1 MWNYR
6 KETEEANRRK
16 FNEDRVQS
24 QSRIQRSLERTFQS
38 NRSTYMDLKDQ
49 QDKINQMVSFKN
61 NHNMKD
67 NQRKFQHVKDN
78 QVRAKSL
85 YNTMSNMNKD
95 NLRQNYHQRVADKK
109 SYANQTQQYSKKLE
123 LEEAQ
128 LLSKLQQTFQTEG
141 RMKVRLQE
149 VSDSSPV
156 KLKAQKQESS
166 ASQAMTAASPNQQ
179 ESA

>member
-1 MWNYR
+1 MLQDMWNYR

-67 NQRKFQHVKDN
+67 NQRKF
-78 QVRAKSL
+78 
-85 YNTMSNMNKD
+85 
-95 NLRQNYHQRVADKK
+95 
-109 SYANQTQQYSKKLE
+109 
-123 LEEAQ
+123 
-128 LLSKLQQTFQTEG
+128 
-141 RMKVRLQE
+141 
-149 VSDSSPV
+149 
-156 KLKAQKQESS
+156 
-166 ASQAMTAASPNQQ
+166 
-179 ESA
+179 